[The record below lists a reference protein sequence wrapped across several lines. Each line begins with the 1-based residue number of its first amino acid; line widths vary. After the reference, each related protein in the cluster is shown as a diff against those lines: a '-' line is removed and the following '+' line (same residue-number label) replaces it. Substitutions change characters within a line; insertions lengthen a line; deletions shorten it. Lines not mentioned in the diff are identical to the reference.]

1 MQLVK
6 KMGIILTEHNL
17 LEEWEQIP
25 LLTFDK
31 EVKLASIEERVEN
44 LLKEKVNELGYELY
58 DVEYAKE
65 RKKLLFKN
73 IYRQRHRN

>member
-1 MQLVK
+1 MAN
-6 KMGIILTEHNL
+6 I
-17 LEEWEQIP
+17 EQ
-25 LLTFDK
+25 K
-31 EVKLASIEERVEN
+31 VET
-44 LLKEKVNELGYELY
+44 LLKPKIEELGYELY